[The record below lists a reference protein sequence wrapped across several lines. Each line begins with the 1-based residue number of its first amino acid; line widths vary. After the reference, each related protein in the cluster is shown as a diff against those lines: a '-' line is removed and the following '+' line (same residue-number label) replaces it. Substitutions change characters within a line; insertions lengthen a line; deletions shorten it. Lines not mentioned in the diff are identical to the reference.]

1 MNSFKTNSIRIIIAV
16 VILSFIFPADAYS
29 RKKKKKE
36 ADQTEYEF
44 LQPDLPPD
52 SYKVMPDNHPK
63 QPKKANLM
71 SYFSRS
77 ASYQYGIDVS
87 HYQGRIDWKSVSRDN
102 KVGYVYLKATESNYL
117 VDDTYAFNLTEARRH
132 GIKVGSYHFFR
143 PNVDAV
149 SQYENF
155 RQTVNRR
162 KQDLLPLIDVEVTGG
177 VSVETLHKRLQ
188 EFLKLVTKE
197 YGKRPLIYTGRNFYN
212 KYFAGYSYF
221 KPYMFMIAQY
231 TSDEPYLNDGRDF
244 VMWQFTAKGRVS
256 GIRGDVDR
264 SRFVGHYSVSDI
276 LY

>member
-1 MNSFKTNSIRIIIAV
+1 MHILFLTV
-16 VILSFIFPADAYS
+16 VLSLLCPTDAYG
-29 RKKKKKE
+29 RKKKKKNE
-36 ADQTEYEF
+36 EQDVYEF
-44 LQPDLPPD
+44 LQPDMPSS
-52 SYKVMPDNHPK
+52 SYKAMPDNHPR
-63 QPKKANLM
+63 QPKGANLTA
-71 SYFSRS
+71 YFSRT
-77 ASYQYGIDVS
+77 ASHQYGIDVS
-87 HYQGRIDWKSVSRDN
+87 HYQGRIDWKAVSRDK

-117 VDDTYAFNLTEARRH
+117 VDDTYSFNLSEARRH

-143 PNVDAV
+143 PNVDAA

-212 KYFAGYSYF
+212 KYFAGYSAF

-264 SRFVGHYSVSDI
+264 SRFMGRYSVSDI
-276 LY
+276 VY